1 MYMINGSNEYTVVLH
16 LFELILEFLVII
28 FVYL

>member
-16 LFELILEFLVII
+16 LCELILEFLVII